1 MEEKWI
7 EELRQK
13 MADYKEPA
21 PEVSWDEIEWA
32 VHPRVIPMWYRRIAA
47 AVLVLIMAFA
57 GYFALDH
64 VKHTDRPH
72 GSLMSQAAKPRA
84 SEEPR
89 ASENHE
95 PAPLTSPSPSEEG
108 ESLTDSESGRT
119 SSPLLQEGQGEVT
132 PQSELEE
139 TSPSEAQ
146 DDTPSDT
153 PEQEQKAKAEKKQT
167 EIYYPQRVIYPSDL
181 HKSPAL
187 RNRLVAKVYLSNAMG
202 SSNQFSSMS
211 NINEIALDPQDYPK
225 PGDKADKADKGE
237 KGDTGDNGY
246 TGPAGPANTDP
257 GDKANTSPNYDY
269 PPEMPTAIRETAT
282 TTQNTHH
289 YQPIRY
295 GLSLRYRI
303 NRRWGIETGL
313 TYSLLTS
320 DVTNV
325 DTENTTFIY
334 MPVTSDV
341 TLGGNE
347 KTTQSKQR
355 LNYIGIPLNA
365 EYLLWDSRY
374 FNLYVAAGMMVEK
387 MVKGSLENLETGTKE
402 GLSIRQLQ
410 FSVNGAL
417 GAEFNISRQFSI
429 FAEPGIGYYFDNGSS
444 VPTYYQDKPF
454 TFNLNLGLRFQINGK

>member
-1 MEEKWI
+1 MKEKWI

-13 MADYKEPA
+13 LADYEEPA
-21 PEVSWDEIEWA
+21 PEVSWDEIERA

-47 AVLVLIMAFA
+47 AVLVLVMAFV

-72 GSLMSQAAKPRA
+72 GALTSQVAKPRT

-95 PAPLTSPSPSEEG
+95 PAPSAGEERTSSMRATSPKSATCPNPSCRRG
-108 ESLTDSESGRT
+108 VTPAPP
-119 SSPLLQEGQGEVT
+119 SPLLQEGQGEVSSSKGQDEIS
-132 PQSELEE
+132 PSEELEK

-146 DDTPSDT
+146 EATPHKD
-153 PEQEQKAKAEKKQT
+153 
-167 EIYYPQRVIYPSDL
+167 IHYPQTTIYPSDL

-202 SSNQFSSMS
+202 SSNRFSSRS
-211 NINEIALDPQDYPK
+211 NVYETSLDPQYYGPTG
-225 PGDKADKADKGE
+225 PQGGKGE
-237 KGDTGDNGY
+237 IGDTDDNGY
-246 TGPAGPANTDP
+246 TGPTNTGPGNKSD
-257 GDKANTSPNYDY
+257 GSPYYDY
-269 PPEMPTAIRETAT
+269 RDEMPNAMSETAT
-282 TTQNTHH
+282 NTQNTHH

-325 DTENTTFIY
+325 DAAKTTLIY
-334 MPVTSDV
+334 MPFDTEV
-341 TLGGNE
+341 TLADDE
-347 KTTQSKQR
+347 KIIQSKQR

-374 FNLYVAAGMMVEK
+374 FNVYVAAGMMFEK

-402 GLSIRQLQ
+402 GLSIRPLQ
-410 FSVNGAL
+410 FSVNTGL
-417 GAEFNISRQFSI
+417 GAEFNLSRQFSI
-429 FAEPGIGYYFDNGSS
+429 FAEPGVGYYFDNGSS